1 MPSKPA
7 VPQIAAS
14 APRARGERCCNPG
27 AAMQLGKRGARSL
40 SDDLALL
47 AHPVRLQ
54 ILDVLAQNP
63 GRVCVCDL
71 EAAVPV
77 KQPTVSHHLRI
88 LRQAGVV
95 HAERQGVWMYY
106 VVNRDV
112 MQALRGRIT
121 AALAGLG

>member
-1 MPSKPA
+1 MSRP
-7 VPQIAAS
+7 IAP
-14 APRARGERCCNPG
+14 PRLPRERGARCCNPARPRLGSRG
-27 AAMQLGKRGARSL
+27 AATL

-95 HAERQGVWMYY
+95 SAERQGVWMYY
-106 VVNRDV
+106 TVDREV
-112 MQALRGRIT
+112 MEQLRERI
-121 AALAGLG
+121 AGALARLG